1 MRRTLYHGLLI
12 TLLGLTGASTG
23 CRSWG
28 WSTPS
33 WLSWGGKSNT
43 TTGTASLASRPST
56 QLPPSPSATMSP
68 NGSYAAGTQ
77 GTQPGATG
85 YTGAP
90 YGKNYST
97 QQASTAPGY
106 ATGPYNTGAPTQ
118 TTPYG
123 AANNAY
129 PAGRPAST
137 PTYGA
142 PQPNYA
148 APQSPYSPPPP
159 AGYGAA
165 TGYGGA
171 SNASQPA
178 YPNTGAPSVAS
189 YGAGAPANAPPQP
202 AAAPTYPSTNV
213 AGFANREGGYKP
225 GSTGRSVTADGAL
238 RNNPTVQPVE
248 YQTGTAANEPVP
260 EYNPNQQP
268 SAPAPSTGGGSF
280 VLPGG

>member
-1 MRRTLYHGLLI
+1 MRRTLYHGLMI
-12 TLLGLTGASTG
+12 ALLGLTGASTG

-56 QLPPSPSATMSP
+56 QLPPSPSATMGP
-68 NGSYAAGTQ
+68 TGGYASGTQ
-77 GTQPGATG
+77 GTPAGATG
-85 YTGAP
+85 YTGTP

-106 ATGPYNTGAPTQ
+106 ATGPYNTGAPAQ

-123 AANNAY
+123 AAAGAY
-129 PAGRPAST
+129 PTGRPAST
-137 PTYGA
+137 PTYAA
-142 PQPNYA
+142 PQNNYN
-148 APQSPYSPPPP
+148 APQSPYSAPP

-165 TGYGGA
+165 TGYGGGP
-171 SNASQPA
+171 SASQPA

-189 YGAGAPANAPPQP
+189 YGAGNPAQTPIQP
-202 AAAPTYPSTNV
+202 TAAPSYPSTNV
-213 AGFANREGGYKP
+213 AGVANREGGYKP

-248 YQTGTAANEPVP
+248 YQSGAPGGESVP
-260 EYNPNQQP
+260 EYNPSQP
-268 SAPAPSTGGGSF
+268 SAAPAESAGGGSF